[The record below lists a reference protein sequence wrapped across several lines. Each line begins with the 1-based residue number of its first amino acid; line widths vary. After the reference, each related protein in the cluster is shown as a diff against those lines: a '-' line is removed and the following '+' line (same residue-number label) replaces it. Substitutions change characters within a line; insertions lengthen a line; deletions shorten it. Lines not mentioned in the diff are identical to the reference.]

1 MFSKE
6 EQLFKLWSNHLAANN
21 SKLGTL
27 VLILGSLLVFIFT
40 WAPALTASAGGS
52 QSLNMGLAFAS
63 FMLAIT
69 AGI

>member
-1 MFSKE
+1 M
-6 EQLFKLWSNHLAANN
+6 
-21 SKLGTL
+21 
-27 VLILGSLLVFIFT
+27 FIFT